1 MSWVNCTV
9 SNMNEISNT
18 PITGTTAN
26 GVPFLAV
33 PPSNGGDAPVVVA
46 WHLLDPPRS
55 ETAMAAALP
64 LEGLEAWKLYLGLP
78 LSGSRTPA
86 GGIDEIMRL
95 GMEDAVMNLHW
106 PIHEQAVAEFPAA
119 FAELRERLGIPAD
132 ARLGLLGG
140 SAGSSIAA
148 GALAAG
154 GTGARAAVFVSPML
168 RLRSMV
174 DVLSEFFGIDYQ
186 WEAGS
191 THAAE
196 RMDYVARAPELVATG
211 AALRVIAGTDDSA
224 GATGPAREFAA
235 ATGADLQML
244 EGVAH
249 ALADEPGI
257 EAAPQTAA
265 AKRVDELAVE
275 WFRAELG

>member
-1 MSWVNCTV
+1 
-9 SNMNEISNT
+9 MNEESAS

-33 PPSNGGDAPVVVA
+33 PPDDPASAPVVVA
-46 WHLLDPPRS
+46 WHLLDPPRT
-55 ETAMAAALP
+55 EAAMAAALP
-64 LEGLEAWKLYLGLP
+64 LAGLDAWKLYLGLP
-78 LSGSRTPA
+78 LSGSRMPV

-119 FAELRERLGIPAD
+119 YADLRERFGIGD

-148 GALAAG
+148 GVLAG
-154 GTGARAAVFVSPML
+154 GESGAAAAVFVSPML

-174 DVLSEFFGIDYQ
+174 DVLSEFFGVEYGWRAESDR
-186 WEAGS
+186 
-191 THAAE
+191 AAE
-196 RMDYVARAPELVATG
+196 RMDFVARAPEVVAG
-211 AALRVIAGTDDSA
+211 GVAIRVIAGADDTA
-224 GATGPAREFAA
+224 GATEPAREFAA
-235 ATGADLQML
+235 ATGADLRIV

-249 ALADEPGI
+249 ALAEEPGV

-265 AKRVDELAVE
+265 ARQVDELAVE
-275 WFRAELG
+275 WFRRELG